1 MWHVW
6 FSIYLFA
13 EWVQTRNH
21 FVCPSIYLSDGKKE
35 YFAYLWGSH
44 YLLEPSLICNFKQ
57 SYDSKVPFITN
68 VSDVSRNKYF
78 FCQSFTCTWKLSD
91 PQKAVV
97 DEVFQYFLWCLDS
110 KGLLLCVIHVVRNT
124 GRSSFITVHS
134 SRSWFDWHSFWK
146 KVLQGPLEFLI
157 G

>member
-1 MWHVW
+1 MG
-6 FSIYLFA
+6 ITLFT
-13 EWVQTRNH
+13 WTQ
-21 FVCPSIYLSDGKKE
+21 
-35 YFAYLWGSH
+35 SH
-44 YLLEPSLICNFKQ
+44 LYIEQ

-78 FCQSFTCTWKLSD
+78 FCQNFTCTWKLSD

-146 KVLQGPLEFLI
+146 KGLARSTGVFDWLSQANGSAEWN
-157 G
+157 